1 MLRGRPDLSRVL
13 IVEDDEQVR
22 MLAESI
28 LQDAGHQTCSA
39 ATRTEAK
46 AILESGEPINL
57 LFVDLSLPED
67 QEAGLQLAQAAA
79 KRRPGLPVIYTTG
92 RGITEGMLALFVER
106 NAFLA
111 KPYSSQQLLT
121 AVTNVL
127 K

>member
-1 MLRGRPDLSRVL
+1 MARML

-28 LQDAGHQTCSA
+28 LEDAGHQTCSA

-46 AILESGEPINL
+46 AIIDSDEKIDL
-57 LFVDLSLPED
+57 LFVDLSLLED
-67 QEAGLQLAQAAA
+67 QEAGLELARAAV

-92 RGITEGMLALFVER
+92 RGVTDGMLALFVEP
-106 NAFLA
+106 NGFLA
-111 KPYSSQQLLT
+111 KPYNGTQLLT
-121 AVTNVL
+121 AVTNLL